1 MGLPDL
7 LFRCP
12 FCGHDPMEG
21 EKLEARCPRCGRSF
35 RPGGPGT
42 MIAVSHP
49 EGSTE
54 EVPAGEL
61 SRRMEA
67 LGGAI
72 DRARGDA
79 GHLRFESRVRVR
91 WADVEEPIRFRD
103 VLLGYAEL
111 FGAGREGSLLLDHD
125 RLVLTLEGGE
135 GESVAW
141 PLLELGALQTSS
153 SSVQISPKGGG
164 VVLFR
169 FPDESTRRWE
179 ELLRTAISLAWR
191 EAGRGEVI
199 EFQPRIRTR

>member
-21 EKLEARCPRCGRSF
+21 EKLEARCPECERGF

-49 EGSTE
+49 GGTTE
-54 EVPAGEL
+54 EIPAGEL

-67 LGGAI
+67 LGGAV
-72 DRARGDA
+72 DRARDDDGR
-79 GHLRFESRVRVR
+79 LRFESRVRVR
-91 WADVEEPIRFRD
+91 FADIEEPIRFRG
-103 VLLGYAEL
+103 VLLGFAEL
-111 FGAGREGSLLLDHD
+111 FGAGREGSLVLDHD
-125 RLVLTLEGGE
+125 RLVLTLEDGE
-135 GESVAW
+135 GEGMAW

-153 SSVQISPKGGG
+153 SSVQISPKRGG

-179 ELLRTAISLAWR
+179 ELLRTAISRAWS
-191 EAGRGEVI
+191 EAGRGRVI

>member
-21 EKLEARCPRCGRSF
+21 EALEARCPECRRGF

-42 MIAVSHP
+42 MIAIFHP
-49 EGSTE
+49 DGVTE

-61 SRRMEA
+61 SRRMDA

-72 DRARGDA
+72 TRARGSD
-79 GHLRFESRVRVR
+79 GRLRFQSRVRVR
-91 WADVEEPIRFRD
+91 FAREEEPIRFRD
-103 VLLGYAEL
+103 VLLGFAEL
-111 FGAGREGSLLLDHD
+111 FGDGSEGSLTLEHD
-125 RLVLTLEGGE
+125 RLVLTLDGGE
-135 GESVAW
+135 GESMTW

-153 SSVQISPKGGG
+153 SSVQISPKAGG

-179 ELLRTAISLAWR
+179 ELLRTAIAVAWR
-191 EAGRGEVI
+191 EAGRGEVT
-199 EFQPRIRTR
+199 EFQPRIRAR